1 MHTVPGR
8 RRLPRVVTFGAAIG
22 VGLLLALV
30 IDIARSGGPGG
41 WLTRHRIPAPYVA
54 AGERIGVGGRSLY
67 LDCRGRGTPTV
78 ILEAGSGSD
87 SGTWTAVHDEL
98 ATTTRTCAYDRAGRG
113 RSDPTERRTLS
124 HAAAELRALLSTA
137 GEEPPFL
144 LVGHSLGGAFGR
156 VFADENRDEVAGV
169 VMVDTFDPDLQET
182 WIHPLLGTLRPEY
195 EAGLDRLR
203 DAVSIVDSLDWP
215 TSEAQLRGASLEG
228 LPVEVVVAPRYEPRL
243 DEARNADLA
252 AAWEA
257 AYLSL
262 SPGLVRRTVAWGA
275 GHNVQ
280 IDRPDFV
287 IEAVRRLVDNSR
299 VGGG

>member
-113 RSDPTERRTLS
+113 RSDPRPAHTLADATADLRTLL
-124 HAAAELRALLSTA
+124 AAA
-137 GEEPPFL
+137 GESGPFM
-144 LVGHSLGGAFGR
+144 LVGHSLGGAYGR
-156 VFADENRDEVAGV
+156 VFASTYRGEVVGLV
-169 VMVDTFDPDLQET
+169 LVDAFNPDLEEAR
-182 WIHPLLGTLRPEY
+182 IHPLLGPLRAEY
-195 EAGLDRLR
+195 DARLDGLR
-203 DAVSIVDSLDWP
+203 AHVTAVDSLDWAA
-215 TSEAQLRGASLEG
+215 SEAQLRASSLLG
-228 LPVEVVVAPRYEPRL
+228 LSIEVLVAPRYEPRL
-243 DEARNADLA
+243 DEATNAA
-252 AAWEA
+252 IAEAWRTAFE
-257 AYLSL
+257 SL
-262 SPGLVRRTVAWGA
+262 SPGRVTHTTAWGA
-275 GHNVQ
+275 GHDVH
-280 IDRPDFV
+280 IDRPDLV
-287 IEAVRRLVDNSR
+287 IASVRRLIDR
-299 VGGG
+299 APFR

>member
-1 MHTVPGR
+1 
-8 RRLPRVVTFGAAIG
+8 
-22 VGLLLALV
+22 
-30 IDIARSGGPGG
+30 
-41 WLTRHRIPAPYVA
+41 
-54 AGERIGVGGRSLY
+54 
-67 LDCRGRGTPTV
+67 
-78 ILEAGSGSD
+78 
-87 SGTWTAVHDEL
+87 
-98 ATTTRTCAYDRAGRG
+98 
-113 RSDPTERRTLS
+113 
-124 HAAAELRALLSTA
+124 
-137 GEEPPFL
+137 
-144 LVGHSLGGAFGR
+144 
-156 VFADENRDEVAGV
+156 
-169 VMVDTFDPDLQET
+169 MVDTFDPDLQET